1 MKIKLIP
8 IMLIAISAVSCKT
21 QKVDSETV
29 PNKEIEMEEYSGIT
43 NTKWILTELEG
54 EKIEFDQ
61 AQDKNVRFTL
71 NGEDNT
77 FNGFFGCN
85 SGFGN
90 FTLEEGNRIRFS
102 EMGVTRMACPDASI
116 NESEILEVF
125 NIADNYTLD
134 GNTLRLNVGRRAP
147 LAVFKKAEIQ
157 KELITEKYW
166 KLKTLDGKEV
176 EMADNQEGEIYFIL
190 KTNENSLTGFAGC
203 NTFGG
208 GYTLEEGNRIKFT
221 QVFSTLKACPDVD
234 VDEAAF
240 LKVFELTDN
249 YTIDGDTLMLNVGR
263 RAPLAV
269 FEAVYLD

>member
-8 IMLIAISAVSCKT
+8 ILLITISVLSCKT
-21 QKVDSETV
+21 QKVNTETA
-29 PNKEIEMEEYSGIT
+29 PNKESEMEEHLGIT
-43 NTKWILTELEG
+43 NTEWILTELEG
-54 EKIEFDQ
+54 EKVALDQ
-61 AQDKNVRFTL
+61 AQDRNIRFIL
-71 NGEDNT
+71 NAEDNT

-90 FTLEEGNRIRFS
+90 FSLEEGNRIRFS
-102 EMGVTRMACPDASI
+102 QIGVTRMACPEESI
-116 NESEILEVF
+116 KESQVLEVF

-147 LAVFKKAEIQ
+147 LAVFKKAEVQ
-157 KELITEKYW
+157 KDLITEKYW
-166 KLKTLDGKEV
+166 KLKTLEGKEV
-176 EMADNQEGEIYFIL
+176 KMADNQEGEIYFIL
-190 KTNENSLTGFAGC
+190 KTNENRLTGFAGC

-208 GYTLEEGNRIKFT
+208 GYTLEEGNRIRFS
-221 QVFSTLKACPDVD
+221 QVFSTMKACLDVD

-240 LKVFELTDN
+240 FKVFELTDN
-249 YTIDGDTLMLNVGR
+249 YTIDGDILMFNVGR